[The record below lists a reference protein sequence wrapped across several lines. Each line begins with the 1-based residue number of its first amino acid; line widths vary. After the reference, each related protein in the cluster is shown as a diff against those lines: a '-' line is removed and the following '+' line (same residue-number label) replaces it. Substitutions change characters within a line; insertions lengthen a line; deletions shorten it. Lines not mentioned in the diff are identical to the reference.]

1 MISEY
6 ERNRHINAIENKKNI
21 IGFCKKQQNIM
32 SDYINIMGEIIGV
45 MDGCVVQALKE
56 EEILKN
62 ANPDIEINENADNN
76 NQQQEK
82 EKNEENNNDNN
93 NDNSLEE

>member
-1 MISEY
+1 MKETDILMLLKTKK
-6 ERNRHINAIENKKNI
+6 IIE
-21 IGFCKKQQNIM
+21 FCKKQQKIM

-56 EEILKN
+56 DEILKN
-62 ANPDIEINENADNN
+62 ANPDIDINENTDNNN

-82 EKNEENNNDNN
+82 DKNEENNNDNYL
-93 NDNSLEE
+93 DE

>member
-1 MISEY
+1 MKETDILMLLKTKKK
-6 ERNRHINAIENKKNI
+6 IIE
-21 IGFCKKQQNIM
+21 FCKKQQKIM

-56 EEILKN
+56 DEILKN
-62 ANPDIEINENADNN
+62 ANPDIDINENTDNNN

-82 EKNEENNNDNN
+82 DKNEENNNDNYL
-93 NDNSLEE
+93 DE